1 MLMKCLKG
9 FILVFF
15 VVILAACT
23 NKTAN
28 LEAFYQKID
37 EANTKEQQIVSV
49 SEKLEKLENNK
60 LQLFNKVNKAKSGEM
75 TGLADQLT
83 KNTSERKAIAKKE
96 AEIMKK
102 SKEIF
107 DKSKKDAKAIEDK
120 TQKQQVEKLVGT
132 LDEKYAKHSNLMTS
146 YQNILNKEDELF
158 QYLKED
164 TLDKNVVND
173 KINVISKLYKQF
185 QTKTDDYTKITRL
198 VEQNKKPI
206 VETLNKN

>member
-1 MLMKCLKG
+1 MKYLKG
-9 FILVFF
+9 MILVCL
-15 VVILAACT
+15 VVILTACT
-23 NKTAN
+23 DKTAN

-37 EANTKEQQIVSV
+37 EANTKEQQIVGV

-60 LQLFNKVNKAKSGEM
+60 LQLFNKVDKAKSGEM
-75 TGLADQLT
+75 TGLADQLI

-96 AEIMKK
+96 AEIMLK

-107 DKSKKDAKAIEDK
+107 EKSKIDAKAIEDK
-120 TQKQQVEKLVGT
+120 TQKQQVEKLVSD
-132 LDEKYAKHSNLMTS
+132 LDEKYAKHSNLMIS
-146 YQNILNKEDELF
+146 YQKILDKENELF
-158 QYLKED
+158 NYLKEE
-164 TLDKNVVND
+164 TLDKNVVNE
-173 KINVISKLYKQF
+173 KITVISKLYKQF

>member
-1 MLMKCLKG
+1 MLMKYLKG
-9 FILVFF
+9 MILVCL
-15 VVILAACT
+15 VVILTACT
-23 NKTAN
+23 DKTAN

-37 EANTKEQQIVSV
+37 EANTKEQQIVGV

-60 LQLFNKVNKAKSGEM
+60 LQLFNKVDKAKSGEM
-75 TGLADQLT
+75 TGLADQLI

-96 AEIMKK
+96 AEIMLK

-107 DKSKKDAKAIEDK
+107 EKSKIDAKAIEDK
-120 TQKQQVEKLVGT
+120 TQKQQVEKLVSD
-132 LDEKYAKHSNLMTS
+132 LDEKYAKHSNLMIS
-146 YQNILNKEDELF
+146 YQKILDKENELF
-158 QYLKED
+158 NYLKEE
-164 TLDKNVVND
+164 TLDKNVVNE
-173 KINVISKLYKQF
+173 KITVISKLYKQF